1 MPAGPRVKLELYR
14 RLVRLRSLDH
24 LADFRQELNDR
35 FGPLPRPSE
44 NLLLEAE
51 LRILA
56 GNWKLER
63 IHVEAEYVVF
73 TYHDSKQ
80 IEMLARRHPG
90 KVRIVDPKRAYVPLG
105 EDPLKPP
112 EIAEIVRSLLRTRA

>member
-1 MPAGPRVKLELYR
+1 MKLELYR
-14 RLVRLRSLDH
+14 RLARLRSLDH

-63 IHVEAEYVVF
+63 IHVEAEYVVL
-73 TYHDSKQ
+73 TYRDSKQ
-80 IEMLARRHPG
+80 IETLARRHPG

-112 EIAEIVRSLLRTRA
+112 EVAEIVRSLLRTKA